1 MAKKDRLPDND
12 DEAQEGGW
20 GWFVVIAVFIVQFFV
35 RGTSVALG
43 VFFVAF
49 VEHFDEGAG
58 KTSWIPSLTAGVSL
72 FIAPVAAA
80 FSKRYGTR
88 KVVAVGGVLC
98 FVSLTLSSFANSVWQ
113 LTITVGFLNGVGYGL
128 VHSPSISLLAKY
140 FKKRHSFANGLG
152 YTGIG
157 VGSLALPPL
166 FQYCINLY
174 GWEGALLVF
183 AAVSAH
189 LWIAAS
195 LLRPRTERHV
205 VRKDVVDKLNC
216 DSNDNRNVVIT
227 REESI
232 PLSQFDR
239 PEVEDAHIS
248 NITKRTRRTKIPFC
262 SFLFDFFDCR
272 VFTQNCHFLIFLTAF
287 TLWSLGL
294 QITVAHMAPRI
305 IHVGIS
311 KDTTAI
317 LLSLYGV
324 GNIIGSLV
332 WGTVCSHCTLIR
344 ENIDYYLG
352 FAFLFYATLASLM
365 PLMQKEIPVGIFV
378 FLFGFARSSFSSQV
392 SVAARKI
399 IGEEMFITGFGWLLM
414 FASFG
419 QLVGPPISGYLKDF
433 TGSYELSFHVAGALL
448 IFCALLHLLGCFL
461 NTKGWLCVRR
471 QQDHGQDDEISG

>member
-1 MAKKDRLPDND
+1 MVEKKDQLRDNG
-12 DEAQEGGW
+12 DEEQEGGW
-20 GWFVVIAVFIVQFFV
+20 GWFVVIAVFIVLFFV

-72 FIAPVAAA
+72 CTGPVAAA
-80 FSKRYGTR
+80 FSKRYGNR

-98 FVSLTLSSFANSVWQ
+98 FVSLTLSSFANTVWQ
-113 LTITVGFLNGVGYGL
+113 LAITVGFLNGVGYGL
-128 VHSPSISLLAKY
+128 VHSPSTALLAKY
-140 FKKRHSFANGLG
+140 FKKRHSLAAGLG

-183 AAVSAH
+183 AAISAH

-195 LLRPRTERHV
+195 LLRPRTERQV
-205 VRKDVVDKLNC
+205 VRKDVVENC
-216 DSNDNRNVVIT
+216 DSHDNRNVIT

-232 PLSQFDR
+232 PLSDTDR
-239 PEVEDAHIS
+239 PEVEDSHITS
-248 NITKRTRRTKIPFC
+248 IPRKSSRTVFVL
-262 SFLFDFFDCR
+262 SFLYDFFDCR
-272 VFTQNCHFLIFLTAF
+272 LFTQNCYYLIYLTAF
-287 TLWSLGL
+287 TLFSVGF
-294 QITVAHMAPRI
+294 QVTVVHLAPRI

-324 GNIIGSLV
+324 GNIIGSSVCGFL
-332 WGTVCSHCTLIR
+332 CSHSKLIR
-344 ENIDYYLG
+344 RNIDYYLG
-352 FAFLFYATLASLM
+352 FAYLVYAILASLM
-365 PLMQKEIPVGIFV
+365 PLVKTKTSIGIFV
-378 FLFGFARSSFSSQV
+378 FLFGFGRSSFAAQI
-392 SVAARKI
+392 SVATRKI
-399 IGEEMFITGFGWLLM
+399 VGDDKFVTGYGWSLLFSGAGM
-414 FASFG
+414 
-419 QLVGPPISGYLKDF
+419 LIGPPLSGYLKDF
-433 TGSYELSFHVAGALL
+433 TGNYELSFHVAGALL
-448 IFCALLHLLGCFL
+448 IFSSLLHLLGCFL

-471 QQDHGQDDEISG
+471 QQDHIQGEEITA